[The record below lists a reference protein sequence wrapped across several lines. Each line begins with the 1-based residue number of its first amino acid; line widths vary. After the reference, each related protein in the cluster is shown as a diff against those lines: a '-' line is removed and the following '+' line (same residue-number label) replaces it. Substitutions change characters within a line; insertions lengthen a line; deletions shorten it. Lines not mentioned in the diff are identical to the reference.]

1 MYVDDFLALL
11 LIDPRAILVDIQT
24 SFKFKN
30 DKIEPP
36 SSYLGAR
43 LQEKEINE
51 RKCWTMTSVDYINA
65 TIKNIEKTVE
75 GT

>member
-65 TIKNIEKTVE
+65 TIKNIKKTVE